1 MRTFIITAI
10 LTCLFS
16 NTGEA
21 SATNLTD
28 VLNRLRS
35 HAPHRFTS
43 YGYGND
49 DNNNYN
55 YNNDDDNSN
64 YNNDDDN
71 SNYNNDDD
79 NYSSGDDDNYS
90 SGDDDN
96 YNNYNDDDDSSEIPI
111 DGGLG
116 FLAAAGAGLGI
127 KKLRDNRAKK
137 KSESKP
143 E

>member
-1 MRTFIITAI
+1 MRTFMTTT
-10 LTCLFS
+10 LLVCLCF
-16 NTGEA
+16 NTGNA
-21 SATNLTD
+21 SSTNLAD
-28 VLNRLRS
+28 VSCLLPT
-35 HAPHRFTS
+35 HAAYKFTS
-43 YGYGND
+43 YGYGD
-49 DNNNYN
+49 DDDNNYN

-79 NYSSGDDDNYS
+79 NYSSGDDDNY
-90 SGDDDN
+90 
-96 YNNYNDDDDSSEIPI
+96 NNYNDDDDNSEIPL
-111 DGGLG
+111 DGGLS